1 MSSCYIKM
9 ERFTIKNIILFKFK
23 LFLMKQSPLVCFPA
37 LYEPVS
43 TVVQP
48 NFDKFGKT
56 STYKLAFNQ
65 NVEQIFRF
73 LVECKKNVFC
83 YNLSL
88 SRFTT
93 IKYRIVDRRF
103 IFPRLTEFSFNLD
116 VNVVPLAGLE
126 KSKLSMSVW
135 VNSFNFRK
143 HLVLPFARSH
153 SSAKLRPWQ
162 KTYSLFLRKISAKHF
177 GFNSYTFAKN
187 TLFIFGLFALR
198 YFRLLK
204 LSAPGVFTGCVCE
217 NSNTLAFSAFNLFN
231 IKMQRVN
238 AGPKTGL
245 VVFKD
250 PTASLLTI
258 DEGDEES
265 LAATW
270 PVKHYGEFY
279 PFSRKEIELSG
290 ASKLISDKQKG
301 EATSFIL
308 ETSRMLKRKTKIF
321 SLFFPKTDYRIFPN
335 VQTKLFTYLMTSL
348 NETFFN
354 KAQIGEQRF
363 KLFKKNL

>member
-1 MSSCYIKM
+1 M
-9 ERFTIKNIILFKFK
+9 ERFAIKNVFLFKLK
-23 LFLMKQSPLVCFPA
+23 LFLMKQSQLACFPT
-37 LYEPVS
+37 LYEPTS
-43 TVVQP
+43 ATVQS
-48 NFDKFGKT
+48 NFDKFGKV
-56 STYKLAFNQ
+56 STHKLAFSQ
-65 NVEQIFRF
+65 NAKQMFRF
-73 LVECKKNVFC
+73 LVECKKNIFS
-83 YNLSL
+83 YNLGL

-93 IKYRIVDRRF
+93 IKYRIVDRRYV
-103 IFPRLTEFSFNLD
+103 FPRLTEFSFNLD

-135 VNSFNFRK
+135 VNSFNFGK

-153 SSAKLRPWQ
+153 SSAKLKPWQ

-177 GFNSYTFAKN
+177 GFNSYAFSKN
-187 TLFIFGLFALR
+187 TLFIFGLFSLR

-204 LSAPGVFTGCVCE
+204 LSAPGIFTECICE
-217 NSNTLAFSAFNLFN
+217 NNNTLAFSVFSFFN
-231 IKMQRVN
+231 IKMQRVS

-250 PTASLLTI
+250 PAASLITI

-279 PFSRKEIELSG
+279 PFSKKEVELSG

-301 EATSFIL
+301 KATYFIF
-308 ETSRMLKRKTKIF
+308 ETSRMLKRRTKVF
-321 SLFFPKTDYRIFPN
+321 SLFFPKTAYRVFPN
-335 VQTKLFTYLMTSL
+335 VQTKFFTYLITGL

-354 KAQIGEQRF
+354 KTQIGEQRF
-363 KLFKKNL
+363 KLFKKTL